1 MGRISAVSRSDFI
14 MALRDPSFP
23 LPKSI
28 SLNSV
33 VKMETTFV
41 SHNSL
46 GALGCFY
53 CWIFKV
59 KRKKPGKS

>member
-1 MGRISAVSRSDFI
+1 MSDFCCFCSDFI

-46 GALGCFY
+46 SLRAVFIARSLKG
-53 CWIFKV
+53 
-59 KRKKPGKS
+59 KKPGK